1 MKEEQSNT
9 NNNQN
14 NTIASKDDFIRTIAH
29 RNNYNQGDC
38 RKVVDT
44 IIEILRE
51 HIQGRKEFSVRGFGQ
66 LKYTVTKE
74 HMGNKPTKG
83 VKGAK
88 EEILVPETET
98 VKFLLSTDLRNIVKN
113 GYEENEDE

>member
-1 MKEEQSNT
+1 MNEKDVIT
-9 NNNQN
+9 N
-14 NTIASKDDFIRTIAH
+14 KDDFIRQIAR

-51 HIQGRKEFSVRGFGQ
+51 HIQNREEFSVRGFGQ

-88 EEILVPETET
+88 EEILIPETET
-98 VKFLLSTDLRNIVKN
+98 VKFVLSTDLRNIVKN

>member
-1 MKEEQSNT
+1 MNEKDVIT
-9 NNNQN
+9 N
-14 NTIASKDDFIRTIAH
+14 KDDFIRQIAR

-51 HIQGRKEFSVRGFGQ
+51 HIQDRKEFSVRGFGQ
-66 LKYTVTKE
+66 LKYTITKE

-88 EEILVPETET
+88 EEILIPETET
-98 VKFLLSTDLRNIVKN
+98 VKFVLSTDLRNIVKN
-113 GYEENEDE
+113 GYEENNDE

>member
-1 MKEEQSNT
+1 MKEENVIT
-9 NNNQN
+9 
-14 NTIASKDDFIRTIAH
+14 SKDDFIRTIAH

-51 HIQGRKEFSVRGFGQ
+51 HIQDRKEFSVRGFGQ

-88 EEILVPETET
+88 EEILIPETET

-113 GYEENEDE
+113 GYEESEDEKCLVI

>member
-1 MKEEQSNT
+1 MNE
-9 NNNQN
+9 N
-14 NTIASKDDFIRTIAH
+14 NTITNKDDFIRQIAR
-29 RNNYNQGDC
+29 RNNYNQADC

-51 HIQGRKEFSVRGFGQ
+51 HILDRKEFSVRGFGQ

-113 GYEENEDE
+113 GYEENEE